1 MGNDTMKI
9 YIDGQWITANKSVI
23 NSAIKVSNNA
33 QDVITRIE
41 EYEDSK
47 KEKTTDDYE
56 EIIELYRDERKGTNL
71 QKTRELASYLI
82 RCLIDQDLEWILNE
96 YDKGQDF
103 YEKIFALLYNILF
116 MNDVRGTEYSTTDE
130 ENSDLQEL
138 CSILENE
145 NFHFVCEAIEDLST
159 FRFQ

>member
-1 MGNDTMKI
+1 MTNDTMKI

-33 QDVITRIE
+33 QDVISRIE
-41 EYEDSK
+41 EYKDNK
-47 KEKTTDDYE
+47 KEKITDDYE
-56 EIIELYRDERKGTNL
+56 ETIELYKEERKGANL
-71 QKTRELASYLI
+71 QKTKELATYLI
-82 RCLIDQDLEWILNE
+82 RCLIDQDLEWVLNE

-103 YEKIFALLYNILF
+103 YEKIFALLHNILF
-116 MNDVRGTEYSTTDE
+116 MNDVRGAEYSTTDE

-159 FRFQ
+159 FRF